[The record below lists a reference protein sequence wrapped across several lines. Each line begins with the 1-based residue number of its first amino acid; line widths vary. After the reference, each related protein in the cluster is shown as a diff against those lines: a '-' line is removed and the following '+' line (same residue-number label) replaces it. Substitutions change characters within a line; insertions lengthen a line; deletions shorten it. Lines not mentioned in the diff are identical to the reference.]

1 MVKNIVKNTNRALLV
16 LNARRRHHIFSQQR
30 VTFASNAFGTKAAE
44 VVGDLIDFVIPILF
58 HPRWYAVVCDSPDPM
73 YTVCEVKIESRKIR
87 CDGAAVTVLI
97 F

>member
-1 MVKNIVKNTNRALLV
+1 V
-16 LNARRRHHIFSQQR
+16 
-30 VTFASNAFGTKAAE
+30 
-44 VVGDLIDFVIPILF
+44 
-58 HPRWYAVVCDSPDPM
+58 